1 MAAPRSYV
9 VYAGGAACRS
19 PIFGMV
25 PETRYAILGLLARKP
40 SHGYELVAR
49 FGELFGPGWEI
60 NRGQVYDMLETL
72 REAGWAE
79 CLSPR
84 QGRRQQKIHQ
94 ITQAGDEALTEW
106 HARPCSAT
114 QPQREEL
121 YLKLALARPQD
132 TPHLLRS
139 IAIQEQACVDLL
151 RRYATEDISPVAEEA
166 DEWETLARETIDE
179 ATTTRLHGE
188 LDCLSKMRK
197 RLEHFLERL
206 QSFGIIG
213 DQCLRPSGSAP

>member
-1 MAAPRSYV
+1 
-9 VYAGGAACRS
+9 
-19 PIFGMV
+19 MV

-72 REAGWAE
+72 RKAGWAE
-79 CLSPR
+79 CLPPR
-84 QGRRQQKIHQ
+84 QGARKLKVHQ

-106 HARPCSAT
+106 HARPCGGA

-121 YLKLALARPQD
+121 YLKLALARAQD
-132 TPHLLRS
+132 APHLLRS
-139 IAIQEQACVDLL
+139 IAIQEQAFVDLL
-151 RRYATEDISPVAEEA
+151 RRYATEGLSPASDEA
-166 DEWETLARETIDE
+166 SEWEILARETIDE

-197 RLEHFLERL
+197 RIEHFLERL
-206 QSFGIIG
+206 QSLGIVG
-213 DQCLRPSGSAP
+213 DQSSRPSGSAA

>member
-1 MAAPRSYV
+1 
-9 VYAGGAACRS
+9 
-19 PIFGMV
+19 MV
-25 PETRYAILGLLARKP
+25 PETRYAILGLLAREP

-72 REAGWAE
+72 RKAGWAE
-79 CLSPR
+79 CLPPR
-84 QGRRQQKIHQ
+84 QGGRKQKIHQ
-94 ITQAGDEALTEW
+94 ITQTGDEALTEW
-106 HARPCSAT
+106 HARPCSGA

-132 TPHLLRS
+132 APHLLRS
-139 IAIQEQACVDLL
+139 ITIQEQACVDLL
-151 RRYATEDISPVAEEA
+151 RRYATEDTSLASDEA
-166 DEWETLARETIDE
+166 SEWETLARETIDE

-197 RLEHFLERL
+197 RIEHFLERL
-206 QSFGIIG
+206 QSLRIIG
-213 DQCLRPSGSAP
+213 NQGLKPSGSAA

>member
-1 MAAPRSYV
+1 
-9 VYAGGAACRS
+9 
-19 PIFGMV
+19 MV
-25 PETRYAILGLLARKP
+25 SETRYAILGLLARKP

-60 NRGQVYDMLETL
+60 NRGQVYEMLETL

-79 CLSPR
+79 CLPFR
-84 QGRRQQKIHQ
+84 QGGRKLKVHQ
-94 ITQAGDEALTEW
+94 ITQAGDEALAEW
-106 HARPCSAT
+106 HARPCGGAH
-114 QPQREEL
+114 PQREEL

-132 TPHLLRS
+132 APHLLRS

-151 RRYATEDISPVAEEA
+151 RRYATEDTSLVSDETG
-166 DEWETLARETIDE
+166 EWETLARETIDE

-197 RLEHFLERL
+197 RIEHFLERL
-206 QSFGIIG
+206 QSLRIIG
-213 DQCLRPSGSAP
+213 NQGLKPSGSAA

>member
-1 MAAPRSYV
+1 
-9 VYAGGAACRS
+9 
-19 PIFGMV
+19 MV

-79 CLSPR
+79 CLPPL
-84 QGRRQQKIHQ
+84 QGGRKQKIHQ
-94 ITQAGDEALTEW
+94 ITQAGDKALIEW
-106 HARPCSAT
+106 HARPCGGA

-132 TPHLLRS
+132 APHLLRS
-139 IAIQEQACVDLL
+139 IALQEQTCVDLL
-151 RRYATEDISPVAEEA
+151 RRYATEDASLVSGEA
-166 DEWETLARETIDE
+166 GEWETLARETIDE

-197 RLEHFLERL
+197 RIEHFLERL
-206 QSFGIIG
+206 QSLGVIG
-213 DQCLRPSGSAP
+213 NQSLDPSGSAA